1 MPRARKVTKATQTD
15 DDLLVRRLAAVEELT
30 EKLQGKIADLITN
43 NKEAENQSQ
52 TKELKQLADK
62 IESLSTEMERK
73 FTVAHNMMYEDKEI
87 LLGLEQEVEVSIPEK
102 FIAVE
107 EEVASKITS
116 IEDRVNI
123 IKYHEGK
130 NREAIKGNSKKTA
143 TSIDAIEQELKSRNV
158 IVFGIPE
165 ENPEEC
171 LKEQLTNLATDV
183 LGMRDFKQSD
193 IETAFRLG
201 KPSLTN
207 QPRKILLKF
216 RSQKKRDEFYK
227 RRKKTPISED
237 VSKNIYIN
245 DDLTLHRSK
254 LFHDA
259 RKLVKQRKLHSAWTQ
274 HGNVMVRKQEEDNP
288 LAVYD
293 HEGLRLVY
301 EKINDQGEIT
311 DGASEISDAC
321 SEDTDG
327 MSTI

>member
-1 MPRARKVTKATQTD
+1 MPRPRKATKATQTD
-15 DDLLVRRLAAVEELT
+15 DDLFERRLAALEELT
-30 EKLQGKIADLITN
+30 EKLQGKIADLMS
-43 NKEAENQSQ
+43 NKQEPENLSQ
-52 TKELKQLADK
+52 VKEQLEGK
-62 IESLSTEMERK
+62 IESLSTEMTRK

-102 FIAVE
+102 FISVQD
-107 EEVASKITS
+107 EVASKITL
-116 IEDRVNI
+116 IEESVNV

-130 NREAIKGNSKKTA
+130 NTDAIRSNLKKNT

-165 ENPEEC
+165 ENTEEC
-171 LKEQLTNLATDV
+171 LKQQLYNLATDV
-183 LGMRDFKQSD
+183 LGMKDFKQSD

-207 QPRKILLKF
+207 QPRKVLLKF
-216 RSQKKRDEFYK
+216 RSKRKRDEFYK

-259 RKLVKQRKLHSAWTQ
+259 RKLVKQQRLHSAWTQ
-274 HGNVMVRKQEEDNP
+274 HGNVMVKKQEDDNP
-288 LAVYD
+288 VAVYD
-293 HEGLRLVY
+293 HEQLRLIY
-301 EKINDQGEIT
+301 DQREINDGV
-311 DGASEISDAC
+311 SETSDAY
-321 SEDTDG
+321 SGEDTDG